1 MKRYPFLDLATV
13 NAPYMR
19 QLTEAAQRVV
29 SSGRYIGGEEVTAF
43 ERELAEMCGV
53 THAVAVSNG
62 LDALR
67 LSLRGYMELGRLQQ
81 GDEVIVPSNTYIATV
96 LAVTDLGLKPVF
108 VEPDVDTFNLDP
120 TLIELA
126 ITPRT
131 KAVMPVHLYGR
142 ACPVPAW
149 VKEQLIVIEDNAQAI
164 GARLN
169 GRPTGSL
176 GDAAGLSFYPTKNIG
191 ALGDAGAVTTNDA
204 ELAAAVRALRN
215 YGTDRQYHNIYAGL
229 NCRMDPIQ
237 AAMLRVKL
245 PHVDEENALRR
256 QLAEVYNSTIT
267 NPHVMLPQMPRE
279 EEQHVWHPYVVR
291 VAQRDRFRAYLLD
304 HGVETAV
311 HYPTA
316 LHHQPCYEPLYGALS
331 LPVAELLAEQVVS
344 LPITRCTS
352 ETDAA
357 EIADIIN
364 KYRP

>member
-1 MKRYPFLDLATV
+1 MDCSHAIAT
-13 NAPYMR
+13 
-19 QLTEAAQRVV
+19 
-29 SSGRYIGGEEVTAF
+29 
-43 ERELAEMCGV
+43 
-53 THAVAVSNG
+53 SNG

-67 LSLRGYMELGRLQQ
+67 LILQAYVEMGRLNK
-81 GDEVIVPSNTYIATV
+81 GDEVIVPANSFVASA
-96 LAVTDLGLKPVF
+96 LAVTQSGLTVNF
-108 VEPDVDTFNLDP
+108 AEVDATTSNIDW
-120 TLIELA
+120 EKLA

-279 EEQHVWHPYVVR
+279 EEQHVWHQYVVR